1 MKFIS
6 VTRLRLR
13 SIRYLPFFIWLSV
26 FSLLQAKR
34 ASGNLK
40 TRLVQDARLT
50 FWTLTVWESEV
61 AMRAFM
67 MGGTHRQAMPKLVNW
82 CDEASVV
89 HWYQET
95 AELPNL
101 QEAHRRILAE
111 GRTSRVAH
119 PSTAQMSKQFA
130 APKQ

>member
-13 SIRYLPFFIWLSV
+13 SIRDLPFFIWLSF
-26 FSLLQAKR
+26 FSQLEAKR

-50 FWTLTVWESEV
+50 FWTLTAWESEA

-67 MGGTHRQAMPKLVNW
+67 MAGTHRQAMPKLVKW

-95 AELPNL
+95 ADLPNL
-101 QEAHRRILAE
+101 QEAHRRMLVE
-111 GRTSRVAH
+111 GRASRVEH
-119 PSTAQMSKQFA
+119 PSDAQMSKQYA